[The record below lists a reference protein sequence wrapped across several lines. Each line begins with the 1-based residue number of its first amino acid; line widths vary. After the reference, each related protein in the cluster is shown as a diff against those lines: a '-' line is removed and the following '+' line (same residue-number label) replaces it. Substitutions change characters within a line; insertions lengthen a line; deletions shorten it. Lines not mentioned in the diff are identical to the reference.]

1 MRMSAIGRWSLVLG
15 LLVALPLGVPTLAA
29 PVAHA
34 AKAGD
39 GGQELKAREAFAA
52 GRYDEALD
60 LFAKLYAQTLHPVYL
75 RNIARCHQKMGQ
87 PEKAIDKFRE
97 YLAKDKKLGAEERKE
112 IEGYIK
118 EMEAL
123 RDQQAKQNTPPP
135 SATPPVAASNP
146 MPPPPANL
154 QPSPPTATTSATLI
168 AQPPPQEEA
177 PVYKKW
183 WFWTGIGAV
192 VAGGVVAAVLLS
204 SGGTTRPTCPNGVTC
219 GP

>member
-1 MRMSAIGRWSLVLG
+1 MRMPPIGRWGLVLG
-15 LLVALPLGVPTLAA
+15 LLVALPLGAPTLVA

-97 YLAKDKKLGAEERKE
+97 YLAKDKKLRAEERTE

-118 EMEAL
+118 EMELL
-123 RDQQAKQNTPPP
+123 REQQGKQNTPPP
-135 SATPPVAASNP
+135 SATPPVAPSNP

-154 QPSPPTATTSATLI
+154 QAPPPTATTSATLI

-177 PVYKKW
+177 PVYKTW

-204 SGGTTRPTCPNGVTC
+204 SGGTTRPDCPGGVTC
-219 GP
+219 KP